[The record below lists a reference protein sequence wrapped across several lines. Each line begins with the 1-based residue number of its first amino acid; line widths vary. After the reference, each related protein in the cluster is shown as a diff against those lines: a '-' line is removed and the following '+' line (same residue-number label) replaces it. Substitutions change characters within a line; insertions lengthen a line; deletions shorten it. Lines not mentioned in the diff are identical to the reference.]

1 MLFDRVRGIY
11 NDMHSNTTAQQVTNV
26 NTLQRFLNGGVQVGN
41 DVEVNTASESYAA
54 WNWYMETTGSG
65 TSNTDGTIN
74 TTATLVDT
82 NIGLS
87 ISQFTGTGSNATI
100 GHGLGVVPQMY
111 WVKGIDAGDHWY
123 VYHANNTAAPQ
134 TDALLLNGTGATFDD
149 ATLWNDTAPTSSV
162 ISLGSNTGI
171 NQSSKKYLAMAFAP
185 SQFTSIGSYKSNAN
199 ANGPFVPTINS
210 LGIPIQPAWV
220 MVKDTSGASQW
231 WIWDNQRSPFNL
243 STKVLYPNLSNAE
256 STSVN
261 ISIDMVEGGF
271 KLRTSSN
278 PNGSS
283 GNTYIYLAFGTPIID
298 VDGRIITGR

>member
-1 MLFDRVRGIY
+1 
-11 NDMHSNTTAQQVTNV
+11 
-26 NTLQRFLNGGVQVGN
+26 
-41 DVEVNTASESYAA
+41 
-54 WNWYMETTGSG
+54 
-65 TSNTDGTIN
+65 
-74 TTATLVDT
+74 
-82 NIGLS
+82 
-87 ISQFTGTGSNATI
+87 
-100 GHGLGVVPQMY
+100 
-111 WVKGIDAGDHWY
+111 
-123 VYHANNTAAPQ
+123 
-134 TDALLLNGTGATFDD
+134 
-149 ATLWNDTAPTSSV
+149 
-162 ISLGSNTGI
+162 
-171 NQSSKKYLAMAFAP
+171 
-185 SQFTSIGSYKSNAN
+185 
-199 ANGPFVPTINS
+199 
-210 LGIPIQPAWV
+210 